1 MSCRIATRRNHGRS
15 PSLIDPT
22 STRHERPISGRSGL
36 SLGGGAPKSD
46 FADPCC
52 DHQGVERT
60 DQGSFVVSAEEM
72 RVLRQGLFVT
82 LHHGDEEI
90 RHNVQTITG
99 YEPDEF
105 RQLMWA
111 VDEINGHN
119 DEIRQLLDGQLAE
132 LAALPASEIEKRS
145 RRVTEVVDAAERYGL
160 DVPLNLR
167 STGGPSR
174 G

>member
-1 MSCRIATRRNHGRS
+1 M
-15 PSLIDPT
+15 
-22 STRHERPISGRSGL
+22 
-36 SLGGGAPKSD
+36 
-46 FADPCC
+46 
-52 DHQGVERT
+52 ERT

-111 VDEINGHN
+111 VDEINGTTTKSANFLTANSLSWPHS
-119 DEIRQLLDGQLAE
+119 RRL
-132 LAALPASEIEKRS
+132 RS
-145 RRVTEVVDAAERYGL
+145 RSVHGA
-160 DVPLNLR
+160 
-167 STGGPSR
+167 
-174 G
+174 